1 MSKYIVKNC
10 PSCMKDTA
18 CFSTGTFN
26 KSFQLNGFY
35 KCENIAD
42 CPIKQVVELCK
53 QISDHAKWC
62 NCLDNPGA
70 PLANKILQTLDVQEV
85 E

>member
-1 MSKYIVKNC
+1 MTKYIVKNC

-35 KCENIAD
+35 KCENIGD
-42 CPIKQVVELCK
+42 CPIKQVIELVK
-53 QISDHAKWC
+53 GG
-62 NCLDNPGA
+62 NPF
-70 PLANKILQTLDVQEV
+70 LTEKVLNILQVEEV

>member
-42 CPIKQVVELCK
+42 CPIKQVVWLVK
-53 QISDHAKWC
+53 GG
-62 NCLDNPGA
+62 NPF
-70 PLANKILQTLDVQEV
+70 LTEKVLNILQVQEV

>member
-1 MSKYIVKNC
+1 MTKYIVKNC

-42 CPIKQVVELCK
+42 CPIKQIVEK
-53 QISDHAKWC
+53 
-62 NCLDNPGA
+62 CLPQSHIPEVDD
-70 PLANKILQTLDVQEV
+70 LKEQILQTLQVKEV
-85 E
+85 

>member
-1 MSKYIVKNC
+1 MTKYIVKNC

-26 KSFQLNGFY
+26 KSFQLCMNYPG
-35 KCENIAD
+35 K
-42 CPIKQVVELCK
+42 P
-53 QISDHAKWC
+53 
-62 NCLDNPGA
+62 DNS
-70 PLANKILQTLDVQEV
+70 LSNKILQTLQVQEV

>member
-1 MSKYIVKNC
+1 MTKYIVKNC
-10 PSCMKDTA
+10 TSYHWGGCYYDGAKFEYCSKND
-18 CFSTGTFN
+18 
-26 KSFQLNGFY
+26 
-35 KCENIAD
+35 D

>member
-1 MSKYIVKNC
+1 MIKYIVKNC

-42 CPIKQVVELCK
+42 CTIKQIVDECK
-53 QISDHAKWC
+53 KYSYIFSER
-62 NCLDNPGA
+62 GI
-70 PLANKILQTLDVQEV
+70 LASLILQILQVEDVEK
-85 E
+85 

>member
-1 MSKYIVKNC
+1 MTKYIVKNC

-42 CPIKQVVELCK
+42 CPIKQIVDECK
-53 QISDHAKWC
+53 KYCYIFSER
-62 NCLDNPGA
+62 GI
-70 PLANKILQTLDVQEV
+70 LASLILQTLQMEEV